1 LNGLKY
7 ASNKGRKFFT
17 GEATPTYI
25 YHPHAPKRIKQLLPN
40 VKLIVILRNPI
51 ERAFSHYNMSV
62 RHGDEKLD
70 FEEAIKE
77 EDERISEEY
86 EKMKINENYYS
97 LKFQIFSYI
106 RSGLY
111 AEQLERWF
119 DYFPKKQF
127 LFIQSETFR
136 KDIQLTFDTVFEF
149 LNIKPWKVKKYQK
162 YQDAIKNKTMYEN
175 TKNQLYDYFKP
186 HNQKLYTLIN
196 QRFDWDNIE

>member
-1 LNGLKY
+1 
-7 ASNKGRKFFT
+7 
-17 GEATPTYI
+17 
-25 YHPHAPKRIKQLLPN
+25 LPN